1 MATITAHIKS
11 VQVRRVGSVMPVA
24 PYKVYPACGMEWRIS
39 QIVISGPVVK
49 NTLLLDVMS
58 LAQLLSMAKCA
69 SPDGQNA
76 TPNATP
82 DKS

>member
-1 MATITAHIKS
+1 MATTTAYIKS

-24 PYKVYPACGMEWRIS
+24 PYKVYPACGMEWRIL

-49 NTLLLDVMS
+49 STLLLDAMW
-58 LAQLLSMAKCA
+58 LDQPRLLESVCL
-69 SPDGQNA
+69 DGPNA
-76 TPNATP
+76 TPHATP